1 MVKINGEEYG
11 ITGEKLLSFVE
22 KQGFD
27 LTRIVIEY
35 NGDILPKSKWGDTV
49 LADGDSVEIVSFVG
63 GG

>member
-1 MVKINGEEYG
+1 MVKINGKEYG
-11 ITGEKLLSFVE
+11 IGGEKLLKFIE
-22 KQGFD
+22 KQGYD

-35 NGDILPKSKWGDTV
+35 NGDILPKSKWGDIV